1 MLLCFEQAARLT
13 SFKLAAQA
21 LSLTPSAV
29 SHSIQELENLLGV
42 RLFDRGTRTIAL
54 TADGKIYL
62 EACRESLS
70 ILTDAGERLRRDND
84 EGEINVSASPFFS
97 GTVLIPAMMRFEKEF
112 PDYRLNIQT
121 SNTFADL
128 KNRQIDIAIRISRSK
143 EAGTKRFHLLD
154 VSSIPICP
162 VQYLKGRRAIRRVED
177 FNQFPLI
184 EVSFLKRAWPEWFA
198 DQGLE
203 MPEFEKTIDMD
214 TTVGIVDAVRNGVG
228 IGLGIYPLVSRL
240 SGYGTEF
247 VAPFD
252 LPGKV
257 RTGFSAVVR
266 KEIASQRKIVRF
278 LDWLKEELQITF
290 GQ

>member
-1 MLLCFEQAARLT
+1 
-13 SFKLAAQA
+13 
-21 LSLTPSAV
+21 
-29 SHSIQELENLLGV
+29 
-42 RLFDRGTRTIAL
+42 
-54 TADGKIYL
+54 
-62 EACRESLS
+62 
-70 ILTDAGERLRRDND
+70 
-84 EGEINVSASPFFS
+84 GEITVSVSPFFS
-97 GTVLIPAMMRFEKEF
+97 GTVLIPAMMRFEQEF
-112 PDYRLNIQT
+112 PGYRLNIQT
-121 SNTFADL
+121 SNAFADL

-143 EAGTKRFHLLD
+143 EVSTKRFHLLD

-162 VQYLKGRRAIRRVED
+162 VQYLKGRHAIRRVED
-177 FNQFPLI
+177 FNKFPLI

-203 MPEFEKTIDMD
+203 MPAFEKTIDMD
-214 TTVGIVDAVRNGVG
+214 TTVGIVDAVRSGVG

-278 LDWLKEELQITF
+278 LDWLKEELQTTF